1 NIHMNAQIAALH
13 AAETVEIAGQVVPRH
28 YGSAADEFA
37 AAHEGVVVIRRS
49 HEGRVRALGRDRLD
63 LLHRMSTNDLA
74 TLAVGEARP
83 SYPRTISWTTASY
96 WCGAAGRWRATASR

>member
-1 NIHMNAQIAALH
+1 MNAQIAALQ

-37 AAHEGVVVIRRS
+37 AAHHGTVVIRRS
-49 HEGRVRALGRDRLD
+49 HEGRVRAVGRDRLD

-83 SYPRTISWTTASY
+83 TVLTTPIARMVDQL
-96 WCGAAGRWRATASR
+96 WVLNRGETALCLT